1 MDRPTFEALKR
12 LMELVRPHLGEA
24 KGRTDDW
31 LEVSAWMQENDKDI
45 TDLETLG
52 TSDPRRK
59 LREVR

>member
-1 MDRPTFEALKR
+1 
-12 LMELVRPHLGEA
+12 MELVRPHLGEA